1 MDFPRIVAVIGGG
14 PAGLRAAEV
23 AAEAG
28 CAVTVF
34 DHKPSPGRKFLLAGV
49 GGLNLTHSEPLE
61 KFVPRYRGGEGRWPA
76 LLADFDPEALRAW
89 AAELGVPT
97 FVGTSG
103 RVFPEAKKAAP
114 LLRAWTARLKKQ
126 GVAFRF
132 RHAWRGWEETGDG
145 SGLHLLFESEGNA
158 ISYPCTAAVLAL
170 GGASYPET
178 GSDGGWVSLLA
189 ERGIPVAPWRAANCG
204 YEVAGGWPAPVLA
217 AAEGMP
223 LKNIA
228 LTVGIGGGRR
238 RVEGECLV
246 TRYGIE
252 GSAVY
257 ALGAA
262 IRESLPREIRLDFK
276 STLSVDELLRRAGTP
291 PRDPA
296 AFLATAAP
304 RWRLGPAA
312 TALLE
317 WAESGSPSPTPA
329 ALAARVKDFP
339 LALGEARPV
348 AEAISSA
355 GGIAWE
361 ALDENLMLR
370 AIPGLF
376 AAGEMIDWE
385 APTGGYLLQG
395 SFATGT
401 RAGRGAAEYRG

>member
-1 MDFPRIVAVIGGG
+1 MDAPRIVAVIGGG

-34 DHKPSPGRKFLLAGV
+34 DRKPSPGRKFLLAGV

-61 KFVPRYRGGEGRWPA
+61 TFVSRYRGGGDRWPS
-76 LLADFDPEALRAW
+76 LLADFGPEALRAW
-89 AAELGVPT
+89 AADLGVPT

-114 LLRAWTARLKKQ
+114 LLRAWIARLKKE

-132 RHAWRGWEETGDG
+132 RHAWRGWEGTEG
-145 SGLHLLFESEGNA
+145 GLHLLFDHEGRA
-158 ISYPCTAAVLAL
+158 VSYPCHSAVLAL

-178 GSDGGWVSLLA
+178 GSDGSWVPLLEA
-189 ERGIPVAPWRAANCG
+189 RDIAVAPWRAANCG
-204 YEVAGGWPAPVLA
+204 YAVAGGWPEAVLA
-217 AAEGMP
+217 AAEGKP

-228 LTVGIGGGRR
+228 LTAGERR
-238 RVEGECLV
+238 IEGEALV

-262 IRESLPREIRLDFK
+262 IRESDPRVVRIDFK
-276 STLSVDELLRRAGTP
+276 PSLSAEELLRRWGTP
-291 PRDPA
+291 PRSSA
-296 AFLATAAP
+296 AFLAAAAP

-312 TALLE
+312 VALLE
-317 WAESGSPSPTPA
+317 WGERENPSPTPR
-329 ALAARVKDFP
+329 ALAERVKDFP
-339 LALGEARPV
+339 LPLGEARPL

-355 GGIAWE
+355 GGVAWRE
-361 ALDENLMLR
+361 LDDSLMLR
-370 AIPGLF
+370 AAPGLF
-376 AAGEMIDWE
+376 VAGEMIDWE

-395 SFATGT
+395 CFATGT
-401 RAGRGAAEYRG
+401 RAGRGAAGGG